1 MLSDRS
7 NSIESTGVAIHSIRE
22 AIRSVATCTHHKQHH
37 SIMSSSDRSHSI
49 ESIRVAIHS
58 MREAIRSVATCTHH
72 TRSAL
77 KCQSLHLSFRLSSV
91 DMSHSSGLVCRL
103 VCGLVCGVV
112 WSAVHTHRISLHFS
126 FRLPLHFFF
135 RLSSV
140 DMSHSSGVCVV

>member
-7 NSIESTGVAIHSIRE
+7 NSIESTRVAIHSIRE

-58 MREAIRSVATCTHH
+58 MREAIRSVATCTQH

-77 KCQSLHLSFRLSSV
+77 KCQSLHLSFRLSSA
-91 DMSHSSGLVCRL
+91 DMSRSSGLVC
-103 VCGLVCGVV
+103 GLV
-112 WSAVHTHRISLHFS
+112 WSAVHTHKIFLHFS
-126 FRLPLHFFF
+126 FRLSLHLSFW
-135 RLSSV
+135 LSSV